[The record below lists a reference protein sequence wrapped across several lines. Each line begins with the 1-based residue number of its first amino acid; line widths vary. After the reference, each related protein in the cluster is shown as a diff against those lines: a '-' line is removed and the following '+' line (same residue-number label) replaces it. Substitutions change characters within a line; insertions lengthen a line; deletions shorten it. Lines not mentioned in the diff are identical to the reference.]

1 MPARHAEGCCGWLR
15 PRGRGA
21 GGVPAL
27 QRERLE
33 LTHFD
38 MRVKCAPTTKKP
50 GDCS

>member
-1 MPARHAEGCCGWLR
+1 MPACRARGVLWLAEAEGS
-15 PRGRGA
+15 GA

-38 MRVKCAPTTKKP
+38 TRVKCAPTTKKP